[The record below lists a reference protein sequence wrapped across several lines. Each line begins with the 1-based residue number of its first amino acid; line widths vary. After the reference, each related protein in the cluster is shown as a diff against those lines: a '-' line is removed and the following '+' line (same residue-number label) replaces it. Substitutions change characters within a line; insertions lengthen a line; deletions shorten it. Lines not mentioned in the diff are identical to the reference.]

1 MVQAIENRSRVWC
14 VPAGPPTPGPA
25 PGWST
30 LEVAVRR
37 TAPISGR
44 ADLLGDAPGRE
55 YTAIVPPAVM
65 DELAGH
71 EIWVV
76 EAEVVG
82 PHRIAVRATAADE
95 G

>member
-14 VPAGPPTPGPA
+14 EPAGPPTPGPA

-30 LEVAVRR
+30 LPVHVRR
-37 TAPISGR
+37 TAPIPGNADLMGDASGR
-44 ADLLGDAPGRE
+44 D

-65 DELAGH
+65 DELAGR
-71 EIWVV
+71 EAWVV

-82 PHRIAVRATAADE
+82 PHRIAVRARAAE
-95 G
+95 QG